1 MPVLRFA
8 VIPTK
13 VDYETYSQEI
23 VDKIGEIQNCKSE
36 LNTSYDETLTTR
48 VNKYKKLNRNIV
60 TIGLSEVEHNT
71 LMIHFIGSRPKTM
84 ELDEFVELLM
94 SFEDNESS
102 DESESDGD
110 GNDSSDDDVIIFSKD
125 TKKKKKTGEQ
135 KKKTDNDEEQD
146 DTSKGEKEGKGE
158 KDDEDGC
165 IIM

>member
-36 LNTSYDETLTTR
+36 LNTSYDETLTLR
-48 VNKYKKLNRNIV
+48 INKYKKLNRNIV

-125 TKKKKKTGEQ
+125 SKKKKKT
-135 KKKTDNDEEQD
+135 NDEEQEED
-146 DTSKGEKEGKGE
+146 ASNSEKEGKG
-158 KDDEDGC
+158 KKDDDEDGC